1 MVDFVRWRWIES
13 TYRLI
18 VVCLNEVVGR
28 LVIESCIHNLV
39 SLSIEYQQIQCL
51 PARFGT
57 LIYSVIV
64 FVIVIESES
73 KRRAMINFGRAI

>member
-1 MVDFVRWRWIES
+1 MES

-18 VVCLNEVVGR
+18 IVCLSEVVGR
-28 LVIESCIHNLV
+28 LVIESCTHNLL

-51 PARFGT
+51 AARFGT
-57 LIYSVIV
+57 LICSVIV